1 MPDRIVGKISH
12 NPYWQ
17 KLSRIFS
24 TRKQVGAV
32 QNAKGNTLSTS
43 ITLFVPRPTDVR
55 HLPGIFLTL
64 SNGSG
69 AAFTRLTIEDFQS
82 IIEWMQLCTV
92 PLLRSYEEAVRI
104 RAKFIALDR
113 ELQSITMAQEINIE
127 EKYEL
132 ELKGLT
138 SLMEDPPS

>member
-1 MPDRIVGKISH
+1 MPDKFVGKISH
-12 NPYWQ
+12 NTFYQ

-43 ITLFVPRPTDVR
+43 LTLFVPRPTDVR
-55 HLPGIFLTL
+55 HLPGIFFTL

-69 AAFTRLTIEDFQS
+69 AAFTRLSIEDFQS
-82 IIEWMQLCTV
+82 IIEWMQLCSI
-92 PLLRSYEEAVRI
+92 PLFRAYEEATRI
-104 RAKFIALDR
+104 RTKFVALDR
-113 ELQSITMAQEINIE
+113 ELQSSTIAREIDIE
-127 EKYEL
+127 ETYEI

-138 SLMEDPPS
+138 SMMSEPPS